1 MNKKEMTAK
10 DKLQKWFD
18 DPTIPSDAWKTW
30 TLREIA
36 IAANVST
43 STVSTHLPRL
53 VMDRYNN
60 KLLTSAAMV
69 NQARDAWRRKYGSRQ
84 RTAPLSRD
92 EIADLHQRRKDG
104 GTLAEIAIDTGHSQ
118 STVQRYCKGI
128 KRGKRK

>member
-1 MNKKEMTAK
+1 MNEKKITAK

-18 DPTIPSDAWKTW
+18 DPTTPSDAWKTW

-43 STVSTHLPRL
+43 STVSTHLPKL
-53 VMDRYNN
+53 AMDKYPV
-60 KLLTSAAMV
+60 LTSAGLV
-69 NQARDAWRRKYGSRQ
+69 NQAREAWRQKYGSRQ